1 MDNRPNW
8 PKWRHVP
15 QVRLWE
21 GVALSLDVEP
31 KQFEANAYA
40 LIQGQLYAG
49 EWEEFR
55 SRLFVATRN
64 LHGTLKARGPAA
76 DHPEECM
83 VSRSEFA
90 AWAISVEWK
99 IPDEFAFLAE
109 SQRTPTQRHDKR
121 EVPELR
127 TRERQ
132 TAHKLIL
139 GMALGGY
146 GYDPKAERSGIVTEI
161 VNDLAQRGISVTD
174 DTVRKWLKE
183 AAAEVE
189 WQPASDQC

>member
-90 AWAISVEWK
+90 AWAISLEWK
-99 IPDEFAFLAE
+99 IPDEFACLAE
-109 SQRTPTQRHDKR
+109 SQRTPTQREDKR
-121 EVPELR
+121 EIPELPLPGPS
-127 TRERQ
+127 TRN
-132 TAHKLIL
+132 L
-139 GMALGGY
+139 G
-146 GYDPKAERSGIVTEI
+146 
-161 VNDLAQRGISVTD
+161 LAPG
-174 DTVRKWLKE
+174 E
-183 AAAEVE
+183 C
-189 WQPASDQC
+189 PCSDQLIESAACAES

>member
-31 KQFEANAYA
+31 KQFEAKAYA

-64 LHGTLKARGPAA
+64 LHGALKAKSPIAGY
-76 DHPEECM
+76 PEECM
-83 VSRSEFA
+83 VSLSELA
-90 AWAISVEWK
+90 AWAISVGWK
-99 IPDEFAFLAE
+99 IPGEFAILAE
-109 SQRTPTQRHDKR
+109 SQRTPTQRDDKR
-121 EVPELR
+121 EVPELT

-139 GMALGGY
+139 GMAIGGY
-146 GYDPKAERSGIVTEI
+146 GYDPKAERSTIVTEI
-161 VNDLAQRGISVTD
+161 VGDLARCDISVTD

-183 AAAEVE
+183 AAEEVE
-189 WQPASDQC
+189 WQRASDQC

>member
-1 MDNRPNW
+1 MNIRPNW
-8 PKWRHVP
+8 PKWKHVP
-15 QVRLWE
+15 HVRLWE

-31 KQFEANAYA
+31 GQVEANAYA
-40 LIQGQLYAG
+40 LIEGQLYARD
-49 EWEEFR
+49 WEEFR
-55 SRLFVATRN
+55 NRLFVATRN
-64 LHGTLKARGPAA
+64 LHRALKAKGPNG

-90 AWAISVEWK
+90 AWVISVEWK
-99 IPDEFAFLAE
+99 IPDEFASLAE
-109 SQRTPTQRHDKR
+109 SQRTPTQRDDKR
-121 EVPELR
+121 EVPELT

-132 TAHKLIL
+132 TAYKLIL

-146 GYDPKAERSGIVTEI
+146 GYDPKAKRSTTVTEI
-161 VNDLAQRGISVTD
+161 VADLAQRGISITD
-174 DTVRKWLKE
+174 DTARKWLKE

>member
-1 MDNRPNW
+1 LLTELIR
-8 PKWRHVP
+8 
-15 QVRLWE
+15 
-21 GVALSLDVEP
+21 ALEP
-31 KQFEANAYA
+31 AQFATNAYG
-40 LIQGQLYAG
+40 LIEGQLYARD
-49 EWEEFR
+49 WEEFR
-55 SRLFVATRN
+55 NRLFVATRN
-64 LHGTLKARGPAA
+64 LHGALKAKGPIA
-76 DHPEECM
+76 DLREECM

-90 AWAISVEWK
+90 AWAISAGWK

-109 SQRTPTQRHDKR
+109 SQRTPTQRDDKR
-121 EVPELR
+121 KVPELT

-132 TAHKLIL
+132 TALKLIL

-146 GYDPKAERSGIVTEI
+146 GYDPKAERSTTITEI
-161 VNDLAQRGISVTD
+161 VGDLAQRGISITD

>member
-1 MDNRPNW
+1 
-8 PKWRHVP
+8 
-15 QVRLWE
+15 
-21 GVALSLDVEP
+21 
-31 KQFEANAYA
+31 
-40 LIQGQLYAG
+40 
-49 EWEEFR
+49 
-55 SRLFVATRN
+55 
-64 LHGTLKARGPAA
+64 
-76 DHPEECM
+76 M
-83 VSRSEFA
+83 VGRSEFA
-90 AWAISVEWK
+90 AWAISVGWK
-99 IPDEFAFLAE
+99 IPDEFAILAE
-109 SQRTPTQRHDKR
+109 PTPTQRDDKR
-121 EVPELR
+121 EVPELT